1 MSVEQRNNPKL
12 LMGIMG
18 ALVTVVALVLLYLW
32 LNASSVETETEHM
45 HQQDMAAVPTA
56 KPAAKTQEETDTINT
71 AQVLET
77 KVLIDDSQLKAPV
90 PENAALAKEEMAK
103 LDDLQVQLHEQKA
116 TLDAQHH
123 DADQLIQLKEEQIKL
138 LEAQLA
144 QSQ

>member
-18 ALVTVVALVLLYLW
+18 ALVTVVALVLLYQW
-32 LNASSVETETEHM
+32 LNASSGEAERM
-45 HQQDMAAVPTA
+45 HQEDIAAVPAA
-56 KPAAKTQEETDTINT
+56 KPAAKTEEDT
-71 AQVLET
+71 AAAKAPET
-77 KVLIDDSQLKAPV
+77 IEAKALVSNQLLDAPV
-90 PENAALAKEEMAK
+90 PENASLAKEEVAK
-103 LDDLQVQLHEQKA
+103 LNDIQVQLNEQKA
-116 TLDAQHH
+116 TLDAQHS

>member
-18 ALVTVVALVLLYLW
+18 ALFTVVALVLLYQW
-32 LNASSVETETEHM
+32 LNASSGEAERI
-45 HQQDMAAVPTA
+45 HQEDIAAVPAA
-56 KPAAKTQEETDTINT
+56 KPAAKTEEDT
-71 AQVLET
+71 AAAKAPET
-77 KVLIDDSQLKAPV
+77 IEAKALVSNQLLDAPV
-90 PENAALAKEEMAK
+90 PENASLAKEEVAK
-103 LDDLQVQLHEQKA
+103 LDDIQVQLNEQKA
-116 TLDAQHH
+116 TLDAQHS

>member
-18 ALVTVVALVLLYLW
+18 ALVTVVALVLLYQW
-32 LNASSVETETEHM
+32 LNASSGEAERI
-45 HQQDMAAVPTA
+45 HQEDIAAVPAA
-56 KPAAKTQEETDTINT
+56 KPAAKTEEDT
-71 AQVLET
+71 AAAKAPET
-77 KVLIDDSQLKAPV
+77 IEAKALVSNQLLDAPV
-90 PENAALAKEEMAK
+90 PENASLAKEEVAK
-103 LDDLQVQLHEQKA
+103 LDDIQVQLNEQKV
-116 TLDAQHH
+116 TLDAQHS

>member
-18 ALVTVVALVLLYLW
+18 ALVTVVALVLLYQW
-32 LNASSVETETEHM
+32 LNASSGEAERM
-45 HQQDMAAVPTA
+45 HQEDIAAVPAA
-56 KPAAKTQEETDTINT
+56 KPAAKTEEDT
-71 AQVLET
+71 AAAKAPET
-77 KVLIDDSQLKAPV
+77 IEAKALVSNQLLDAPV
-90 PENAALAKEEMAK
+90 PENASLVKEEVAK
-103 LDDLQVQLHEQKA
+103 LDDIQVQLNEQKA
-116 TLDAQHH
+116 TLDAQHS

>member
-18 ALVTVVALVLLYLW
+18 ALVTVVALVLLYQW
-32 LNASSVETETEHM
+32 LNASSGEAERM
-45 HQQDMAAVPTA
+45 HQEDIAAVPAA
-56 KPAAKTQEETDTINT
+56 KPAAKTEEDTAAAKAPETI
-71 AQVLET
+71 ET
-77 KVLIDDSQLKAPV
+77 KALVSNQLSDAPV
-90 PENAALAKEEMAK
+90 PENASLAKEEVDK
-103 LDDLQVQLHEQKA
+103 LDDIQVQLNEQKA
-116 TLDAQHH
+116 TLDAQHS

>member
-18 ALVTVVALVLLYLW
+18 ALVTVVALVLLYQW
-32 LNASSVETETEHM
+32 LNASSGEAERI
-45 HQQDMAAVPTA
+45 HQEDIAAVPAA
-56 KPAAKTQEETDTINT
+56 KPAAKTEEDT
-71 AQVLET
+71 AAAKAPET
-77 KVLIDDSQLKAPV
+77 IEAKALVSNQLLDAPV
-90 PENAALAKEEMAK
+90 PENASLAKEEVAK
-103 LDDLQVQLHEQKA
+103 LDDIQVQLNEQKA
-116 TLDAQHH
+116 TLDAQHS

>member
-18 ALVTVVALVLLYLW
+18 ALVTVVALVLLYQW
-32 LNASSVETETEHM
+32 LNASSGEAERI
-45 HQQDMAAVPTA
+45 HQEDIAAVPAA
-56 KPAAKTQEETDTINT
+56 KPAAKTEEDT
-71 AQVLET
+71 AAAKALET
-77 KVLIDDSQLKAPV
+77 IEAKALVSNQLLDAPV
-90 PENAALAKEEMAK
+90 PENASLAKEEVAK
-103 LDDLQVQLHEQKA
+103 LDDIQVQLNEQKA
-116 TLDAQHH
+116 TLDAQHS

>member
-18 ALVTVVALVLLYLW
+18 ALVTVVALVLLYQW
-32 LNASSVETETEHM
+32 LNASSGEAERIYQE
-45 HQQDMAAVPTA
+45 DIAAVPAA
-56 KPAAKTQEETDTINT
+56 KPAAKTEEDT
-71 AQVLET
+71 AAAKAPET
-77 KVLIDDSQLKAPV
+77 IEAKALVSNQLLDAPV
-90 PENAALAKEEMAK
+90 PENASLAKEEVAK
-103 LDDLQVQLHEQKA
+103 LDDIQVQLNEQKA
-116 TLDAQHH
+116 TLDAQHS

>member
-18 ALVTVVALVLLYLW
+18 ALVTVVALVLLYQW
-32 LNASSVETETEHM
+32 LNASSGEAERM
-45 HQQDMAAVPTA
+45 HQEDIAAVPAA
-56 KPAAKTQEETDTINT
+56 KLAAKTEEDTAAAKAAEAIE
-71 AQVLET
+71 AKALVS
-77 KVLIDDSQLKAPV
+77 DQLLDAPV
-90 PENAALAKEEMAK
+90 PENASLVKEEVAK
-103 LDDLQVQLHEQKA
+103 LDDIQVQLNEQKA
-116 TLDAQHH
+116 TLDAQHS

>member
-18 ALVTVVALVLLYLW
+18 ALVTVVALVLLYQW
-32 LNASSVETETEHM
+32 LNASSGEAERI
-45 HQQDMAAVPTA
+45 HQEDIAAVPAA
-56 KPAAKTQEETDTINT
+56 KPAAKTEEDT
-71 AQVLET
+71 AAT
-77 KVLIDDSQLKAPV
+77 KAAEAIEAKALVSDQLLDAPV
-90 PENAALAKEEMAK
+90 PENASLAKEEVAK
-103 LDDLQVQLHEQKA
+103 LDDIQVQLNEQKA
-116 TLDAQHH
+116 TLDAQHS

>member
-18 ALVTVVALVLLYLW
+18 ALVTVVALVLLYQW
-32 LNASSVETETEHM
+32 LNASSGEAERI
-45 HQQDMAAVPTA
+45 HQEDIAAVPAA
-56 KPAAKTQEETDTINT
+56 KPVAKTEEDTAAAKAPETIEAKALVSN
-71 AQVLET
+71 
-77 KVLIDDSQLKAPV
+77 QLLDAPV
-90 PENAALAKEEMAK
+90 PENASLAKEEVAK
-103 LDDLQVQLHEQKA
+103 LDDIQVQLNEQKA
-116 TLDAQHH
+116 TLDAQHS

>member
-18 ALVTVVALVLLYLW
+18 ALVTVVALVLLYQW
-32 LNASSVETETEHM
+32 LNASSGEAERI
-45 HQQDMAAVPTA
+45 HQEDIAAVPAA
-56 KPAAKTQEETDTINT
+56 KPAAKTEEDT
-71 AQVLET
+71 AAAKAPET
-77 KVLIDDSQLKAPV
+77 IEAKALVSNQLLDAPV
-90 PENAALAKEEMAK
+90 PENASLVKEEVAK
-103 LDDLQVQLHEQKA
+103 LDDIQVQLNEQKA
-116 TLDAQHH
+116 TLDAQHS

>member
-18 ALVTVVALVLLYLW
+18 ALVTVVALVLLYQW
-32 LNASSVETETEHM
+32 LNASSGEAERM
-45 HQQDMAAVPTA
+45 HQEDIAAVPSA
-56 KPAAKTQEETDTINT
+56 KPAAKTEDTAAAKAAEAIE
-71 AQVLET
+71 AKALVS
-77 KVLIDDSQLKAPV
+77 DQLLDAPV
-90 PENAALAKEEMAK
+90 PENASLAKEEVAK
-103 LDDLQVQLHEQKA
+103 LDDIQVQLNEQKA
-116 TLDAQHH
+116 TLDAQHS

>member
-18 ALVTVVALVLLYLW
+18 ALVTVVALVLLYQW
-32 LNASSVETETEHM
+32 LNASSGEAERM
-45 HQQDMAAVPTA
+45 HQEDIAAVPAA
-56 KPAAKTQEETDTINT
+56 KPAAKTEEDT
-71 AQVLET
+71 AAAKAPET
-77 KVLIDDSQLKAPV
+77 IEAKALVSDELLDAPV
-90 PENAALAKEEMAK
+90 PENASLAKEEVAK
-103 LDDLQVQLHEQKA
+103 LDDIQVQLNEQKA
-116 TLDAQHH
+116 TLDAQHS

>member
-18 ALVTVVALVLLYLW
+18 ALVTVVALVLLYQW
-32 LNASSVETETEHM
+32 LNASSGEAERI
-45 HQQDMAAVPTA
+45 HQEDIAAVPAA
-56 KPAAKTQEETDTINT
+56 KPAAKTEEDT
-71 AQVLET
+71 AAAKALET
-77 KVLIDDSQLKAPV
+77 IGAKALVSNQLLDAPV
-90 PENAALAKEEMAK
+90 PENASLAKEEVAK
-103 LDDLQVQLHEQKA
+103 LDDIQVQLNEQKA
-116 TLDAQHH
+116 TLDAQHS

>member
-18 ALVTVVALVLLYLW
+18 ALVTVVALVLLYQW
-32 LNASSVETETEHM
+32 LNASSGEAERI
-45 HQQDMAAVPTA
+45 HQEDIAAVPAA
-56 KPAAKTQEETDTINT
+56 KPAAKTEEDT
-71 AQVLET
+71 AAAKAPET
-77 KVLIDDSQLKAPV
+77 IEAKELVSNQLLDAPV
-90 PENAALAKEEMAK
+90 PENASLAKEEVAK
-103 LDDLQVQLHEQKA
+103 LDDIQVQLNEQKA
-116 TLDAQHH
+116 TLDAQHS

>member
-18 ALVTVVALVLLYLW
+18 ALVTVVALVLLYQW
-32 LNASSVETETEHM
+32 LNASSGEAERM
-45 HQQDMAAVPTA
+45 HQEDIAAIPAA
-56 KPAAKTQEETDTINT
+56 KPAAKTEEDTAAT
-71 AQVLET
+71 KAAET
-77 KVLIDDSQLKAPV
+77 IEAKALVSEQLLDSPV
-90 PENAALAKEEMAK
+90 PENASLAKEEVAK
-103 LDDLQVQLHEQKA
+103 LDDIQVQLNEQKA
-116 TLDAQHH
+116 TLDAQHS